1 MHLEQRVLG
10 STCATHPFSCVLL
23 QTSGAS
29 SGAGTVSVVK
39 VINTSAAGA
48 STTTTAASPG
58 GVRLAKAQ
66 EPVRRV
72 ETLCKQEKANRI
84 VAEAIARA
92 KARGERNIP
101 RVLNQDELPSG
112 QAAADGDAG
121 GPAAAG
127 AKKKGG
133 GGGGGGGKKKSPVA
147 AAGGGKGGAAAG
159 GGAGDKKAKAKVG
172 GAVGVA
178 GGTGGGSKS
187 KGKSKPK

>member
-1 MHLEQRVLG
+1 M
-10 STCATHPFSCVLL
+10 
-23 QTSGAS
+23 
-29 SGAGTVSVVK
+29 VK
-39 VINTSAAGA
+39 VINTSAAGT
-48 STTTTAASPG
+48 STTTTVASPG

-112 QAAADGDAG
+112 QTATDADGVS
-121 GPAAAG
+121 PATAG
-127 AKKKGG
+127 AKKKGGGG

-147 AAGGGKGGAAAG
+147 AAGGGKGGAAGGG
-159 GGAGDKKAKAKVG
+159 GGAGDKKGKAKAG
-172 GAVGVA
+172 GVVGVA
-178 GGTGGGSKS
+178 GGASGGSKS

>member
-1 MHLEQRVLG
+1 M
-10 STCATHPFSCVLL
+10 
-23 QTSGAS
+23 
-29 SGAGTVSVVK
+29 VK

-48 STTTTAASPG
+48 STTTTVASP

-112 QAAADGDAG
+112 QTSADAEGASGSAAVV
-121 GPAAAG
+121 
-127 AKKKGG
+127 KKKGG
-133 GGGGGGGKKKSPVA
+133 GGGGSKKKSPVA
-147 AAGGGKGGAAAG
+147 AVAGGKGGGAAG
-159 GGAGDKKAKAKVG
+159 GGGGDKKGKAKAG
-172 GAVGVA
+172 GAVGGVA
-178 GGTGGGSKS
+178 GVTSGGSKS
-187 KGKSKPK
+187 KGKSKLK